1 MKNIKLLV
9 ENNSKVNR
17 SNYWVRDKTF
27 HYHYVS
33 YYEQLDAE
41 LLKDLIAHVEW
52 LKNKHRQ
59 NIPIWIELANNKL
72 LLKDKL
78 VYITFEIL
86 LYYYTFYENRT
97 VKLYWKP
104 NSNILTNGVR
114 ESSLKYING
123 KINKTKFGE
132 TFTKNIS
139 DFHFRL
145 VFREKDSKKDAFYES
160 KIQMELDAFFK
171 RNSIVESSKEKIL
184 QICSELIGNSL
195 EHACSDCLIDI
206 DITDNYTK
214 KFKEEHERGIY
225 KGVNI
230 AVINFSNKLLIN
242 DLMEKLNSENL
253 NEESYKILNNAKQIH
268 QNFFG
273 RNEYTEEHFYF
284 QAVTQKGISGRKN
297 IDQYGGTGL
306 YVLLESLIDD
316 ADLSN
321 CYVLSGNKILIF
333 NEDFVSKDENGWI
346 TYNEEKDF
354 VNYPPHKDVLS
365 YCPIYFPGTAYN
377 LAFVLE
383 VKE

>member
-17 SNYWVRDKTF
+17 SNHWLRDKTF

-33 YYEQLDAE
+33 YYKQLDAE
-41 LLKDLIAHVEW
+41 LLKDLIAHIEW
-52 LKNKHRQ
+52 LKKKHRQ
-59 NIPIWIELANNKL
+59 NIPIWIELANDKL

-104 NSNILTNGVR
+104 KSNILTNGVR

-123 KINKTKFGE
+123 KIDKTKFGE
-132 TFTKNIS
+132 TFINNIS

-214 KFKEEHERGIY
+214 KFKEEYERGVY

-242 DLMEKLNSENL
+242 DLMEKLNSEDL
-253 NEESYKILNNAKQIH
+253 NEESYKILNNAKRIH

-321 CYVLSGNKILIF
+321 CYVLSGDKILIF

-346 TYNEEKDF
+346 TYNEE
-354 VNYPPHKDVLS
+354 KDVLS